1 MGAKKPVYDFTSED
15 GVQHTLYV
23 VENLMEI
30 AELTRLFEDV
40 PVMYIADGHHRS
52 AAAMRVADELG
63 QSDRRHGSNEEYSTF
78 LAVIFSR

>member
-63 QSDRRHGSNEEYSTF
+63 KRRGMVLTKNITLF
-78 LAVIFSR
+78 